1 MEEDKKCKKN
11 ARLPWKTKDIL
22 TKSIFFHGRNK
33 KMQKECSSSME
44 DEGFFNNHLFS
55 SMEDDKKTRNNS
67 CLPWKTL
74 KKETKNIHLALSK

>member
-1 MEEDKKCKKN
+1 MEDK
-11 ARLPWKTKDIL
+11 
-22 TKSIFFHGRNK
+22 
-33 KMQKECSSSME
+33 
-44 DEGFFNNHLFS
+44 GFFNNHLFS